1 MFFRQTY
8 IHTTYIIV
16 YNELFEDNFAIN
28 VKRWLFWEVLLI
40 VEEIVIVLTQSL
52 TVWLK
57 VEKYNHHNRYIT
69 QADIT
74 VHMDHRPL
82 NSSAQES
89 TSSKDDIGTDEWRV
103 YNVLQLNSSLLSA
116 QSRRPSQRVHS
127 GLHSPEPQRNCVSAS
142 QAGHTHNIN
151 SLDTCL
157 AHHVPALVHCHVLA
171 QCTFLH
177 AAMYSAWLRVQHWL
191 TEPRD

>member
-1 MFFRQTY
+1 MASTKNSKRKWLSWHNLKQLYSRLKNSIANSTLMQ
-8 IHTTYIIV
+8 II
-16 YNELFEDNFAIN
+16 L
-28 VKRWLFWEVLLI
+28 
-40 VEEIVIVLTQSL
+40 
-52 TVWLK
+52 
-57 VEKYNHHNRYIT
+57 
-69 QADIT
+69 
-74 VHMDHRPL
+74 HMDH
-82 NSSAQES
+82 STKS
-89 TSSKDDIGTDEWRV
+89 TSVKHDIGTDEWRV